1 MKKKNF
7 RANAKLCTLKLK
19 IQDKCNF
26 TALACNI
33 P

>member
-1 MKKKNF
+1 MLNFAHKKVIVSV
-7 RANAKLCTLKLK
+7 TIK